1 MFTVEFE
8 SNNQEQPSFDDRILG
23 IENPAACASIA
34 PTAGFS
40 QRLRAQFHQVVV
52 AIPRRPE
59 IVDRPRGLVPDESGS
74 LLIR

>member
-1 MFTVEFE
+1 MPDHLLLMFTVEFE
-8 SNNQEQPSFDDRILG
+8 SNNQEQPGFDDRILG

-52 AIPRRPE
+52 AYH
-59 IVDRPRGLVPDESGS
+59 GALK
-74 LLIR
+74 

>member
-8 SNNQEQPSFDDRILG
+8 SNNQEQPGFDDRILG
-23 IENPAACASIA
+23 IENPASIA